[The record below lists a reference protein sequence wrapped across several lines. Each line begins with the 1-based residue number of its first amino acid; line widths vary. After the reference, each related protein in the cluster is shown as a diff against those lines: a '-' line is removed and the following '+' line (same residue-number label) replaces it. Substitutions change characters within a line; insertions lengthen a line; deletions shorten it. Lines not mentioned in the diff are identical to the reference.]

1 MTWRDPASGRVEYRP
16 SRDALGSQSQT
27 WPPIGSGVPF
37 FGVEAKVPANW
48 LLARGQEVK
57 IELYQ
62 PLYDVIGTTYNTG
75 GETAGYFRLPDLR
88 ARVPVGL
95 DNMGGSDA
103 GRLAVANTLGLTGG
117 AETHTLTSSQMP
129 SHTHTGPSHVHYIY
143 NFAWVS
149 NTSANVL
156 VPASG
161 QALGTPTSAAGT
173 GATGSTGSGTAHN
186 NMQPYILTNWI
197 IRAS

>member
-1 MTWRDPASGRVEYRP
+1 MTWHDPASGRVEYRP

-48 LLARGQEVK
+48 LLARGQEVF
-57 IELYQ
+57 IETYQ
-62 PLYDVIGTTYNTG
+62 ALYDVIGLTYNAAP
-75 GETAGYFRLPDLR
+75 TAGYFQLPDLR
-88 ARVPVGL
+88 GRIPVGL

-117 AETHTLTSSQMP
+117 TETHTLTAGESGTTA
-129 SHTHTGPSHVHYIY
+129 HTHGLRGGTGIEGV
-143 NFAWVS
+143 V
-149 NTSANVL
+149 
-156 VPASG
+156 ASG
-161 QALGTPTSAAGT
+161 AVDVAGAFAAGWWKSGVVT
-173 GATGSTGSGTAHN
+173 KVTDSSAGASASSAHN

-197 IRAS
+197 IRAW

>member
-1 MTWRDPASGRVEYRP
+1 MTWHDPASGRVEYRP
-16 SRDALGSQSQT
+16 SREALGKQSQT

-37 FGVEAKVPANW
+37 FGVEAKVPVNW

-75 GETAGYFRLPDLR
+75 GETAGYFRVPDMR

-103 GRLAVANTLGLTGG
+103 GRLSVANTLGLAGG
-117 AETHTLTSSQMP
+117 AQTHTLTATESGTTAHN
-129 SHTHTGPSHVHYIY
+129 HTFSPIEGV
-143 NFAWVS
+143 VS
-149 NTSANVL
+149 NGGVDVAGAFVAGWWRKGSTTSATHNSTA
-156 VPASG
+156 AS
-161 QALGTPTSAAGT
+161 ASD
-173 GATGSTGSGTAHN
+173 AHN
-186 NMQPYILTNWI
+186 NMQPYMLTNWI